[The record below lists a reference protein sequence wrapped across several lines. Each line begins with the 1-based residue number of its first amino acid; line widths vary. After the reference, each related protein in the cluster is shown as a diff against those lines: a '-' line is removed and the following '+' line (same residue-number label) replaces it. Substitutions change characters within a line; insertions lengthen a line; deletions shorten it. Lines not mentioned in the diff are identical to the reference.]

1 MATRLPIIFR
11 MNMAIFEAIPS
22 YSKLFQ
28 WPLTNFIDHP
38 AEVTSYWIWMQAVEW
53 NPGYPQSQLTRS
65 CNEKQIWRN
74 MTKYHEICDSWR
86 FLDIFVVD
94 ISVKVPVSWCRSPLP
109 HVQEVTTTYLQRQ
122 CTCRSPGH
130 WTCPHS
136 RHSRRRDES
145 EVQWWKG
152 NGWNRI
158 LDSASKVSMC
168 LIPYSF
174 FELLRKAVCPYD
186 KFSWHV
192 SLNMTVQSWAAKLTS
207 QTLSCQVEKHHA
219 DLTCQFF
226 SVPHKLVS

>member
-22 YSKLFQ
+22 YSMAIDQLHGPSCRGDIILDLDAGCGVEPRVPSVTVDPKLQ
-28 WPLTNFIDHP
+28 READ
-38 AEVTSYWIWMQAVEW
+38 
-53 NPGYPQSQLTRS
+53 
-65 CNEKQIWRN
+65 
-74 MTKYHEICDSWR
+74 MTKYDEICDSWR

-207 QTLSCQVEKHHA
+207 QTLSCWIREAPRRSHM
-219 DLTCQFF
+219 
-226 SVPHKLVS
+226 SVFQRPTQAS

>member
-1 MATRLPIIFR
+1 
-11 MNMAIFEAIPS
+11 
-22 YSKLFQ
+22 
-28 WPLTNFIDHP
+28 
-38 AEVTSYWIWMQAVEW
+38 
-53 NPGYPQSQLTRS
+53 
-65 CNEKQIWRN
+65 
-74 MTKYHEICDSWR
+74 MTKYDEICDSWR

-158 LDSASKVSMC
+158 LDSASRVSMC

-192 SLNMTVQSWAAKLTS
+192 SLNMTVQSWAAKLTK
-207 QTLSCQVEKHHA
+207 QTLSCWIREAPRRSHM
-219 DLTCQFF
+219 
-226 SVPHKLVS
+226 SVFQRPTQDHTS